1 MAHDSQ
7 GWGPLNGVRVLDL
20 SRILSGPYCSMVLG
34 DWGAEVIKVERPGA
48 GDDTR
53 QWGPPFV
60 NGESAYFLSINRNKR
75 SVAVDMSR
83 PEGREIIYRLAER
96 SDVVLENF
104 RPGTAERLGVGYDHL
119 RRINDRLI
127 YCSISGFGQTG
138 PYRDYPGFDVVAQAM
153 SGMMSITGEPD
164 GSPMKHGMSIA
175 DLTAAMWAAFAIVA
189 ALYERERSGRGQYLD
204 VSLLEGQIAWLTYA
218 AGNYFAT
225 GRRPGRYGTGHPS
238 IVPYQ
243 ALPTKDSHLILATA
257 NDKLWRGFCQVAGLE
272 HLADDP
278 RFATNADRVVNREEL
293 IAILT
298 ETLRTRTTAEWIKLL
313 QEAGI
318 PCGPIYSVDE
328 VFADPHVQARE
339 MMVEVE
345 HPTVG
350 SLKMTGIPV
359 KFSET
364 PGRIAAPPPLL
375 GQHTAE
381 VLRELGYGDEAI
393 AQLAAAGVVQLW
405 QGASGGDAQAA
416 AAGS

>member
-1 MAHDSQ
+1 MTDQEA
-7 GWGPLNGVRVLDL
+7 WGPLRGVRVLDL

-34 DWGAEVIKVERPGA
+34 DWGAEVIKVERPGE

-60 NGESAYFLSINRNKR
+60 AGESAYFLSVNRNKR

-104 RPGTAERLGVGYDHL
+104 RPGTAARLGVGYEDL
-119 RRINDRLI
+119 RRVNDRII

-138 PYRDYPGFDVVAQAM
+138 PYRNYPGFDVVAQAM

-175 DLTAAMWAAFAIVA
+175 DLTAAMWAALGIVA
-189 ALYERERSGRGQYLD
+189 ALFERERSGRGQYLD
-204 VSLLEGQIAWLTYA
+204 VSLLDGQIAWLTYA
-218 AGNYFAT
+218 AGSYFAT
-225 GRRPGRYGTGHPS
+225 GKRPGRYGTGHPS

-243 ALPTKDSHLILATA
+243 ALPTADSHLILATA
-257 NDKLWRGFCQVAGLE
+257 NEKLWRSFCRVAGLE
-272 HLADDP
+272 HLLDDP
-278 RFATNADRVVNREEL
+278 RFATNADRVVHRQEL
-293 IAILT
+293 IAILS
-298 ETLRTRTTAEWIKLL
+298 ETLRTKTTAEWIQLL
-313 QEAGI
+313 LEAGI
-318 PCGPIYSVDE
+318 PCGPIYSIDE
-328 VFADPHVQARE
+328 VMEDPHVRARE
-339 MMVEVE
+339 MVVEVE
-345 HPTVG
+345 HPTAG
-350 SLKMTGIPV
+350 FLKMTGIPV

-381 VLRELGYGDEAI
+381 VLREIGYSDEAI
-393 AQLAAAGVVQLW
+393 AALAAAGVIQVW
-405 QGASGGDAQAA
+405 EGASGAAGAAA
-416 AAGS
+416 AAG